1 MLPASICGMPT
12 DDMTQNA
19 LAMADRCRREDAS
32 NPGVDLGIFM
42 ATNALRGRDK
52 VTFAMS
58 PSLERLGLWLE
69 QLLAESTGKNG
80 RGLIP
85 VAGEPILPKQ
95 SYGDDRQFVCI
106 ALEGEDFPANP
117 AYDYHPTYRIDVPD
131 RASIAGEFFRWEFAT
146 AVAACAIGV
155 YPFDQPDVEAAKQ
168 LARAALESNSA
179 PSQAPRDLESAVLS
193 ITSSG
198 YVAIVAYLP
207 ESIELTNQISA
218 LRVAISNAT
227 GMATT
232 FGYGPRYL
240 HSTGQL
246 HKGGPN
252 SVRLL
257 AITQITDVDIAVP
270 GQTYSLGDLL
280 QSQAVGDVQACRD
293 NGRRAEFVLTEGNV
307 ISELKS
313 VTAKIT

>member
-1 MLPASICGMPT
+1 
-12 DDMTQNA
+12 
-19 LAMADRCRREDAS
+19 
-32 NPGVDLGIFM
+32 M

-52 VTFAMS
+52 VTFVMS
-58 PSLERLGLWLE
+58 PSLKRLGLWLE

-85 VAGEPILPKQ
+85 VAGEAVLPPQ
-95 SYGDDRQFVCI
+95 AYGDDRQFVCI
-106 ALEGEDFPANP
+106 ALEGEGIPVNP
-117 AYDYHPTYRIDVPD
+117 AYEDHPTYRIDVPE
-131 RASIAGEFFRWEFAT
+131 RASIAGEFFKWEFAT

-155 YPFDQPDVEAAKQ
+155 YPFDQPDVEAAKR
-168 LARAALESNSA
+168 LARAVLESNSA
-179 PSQAPRDLESAVLS
+179 PSQAPRDLESAALS
-193 ITSSG
+193 IISDSDDG
-198 YVAIVAYLP
+198 DYVAIVAYLP
-207 ESIELTNQISA
+207 ESVEFTNEVSA
-218 LRVAISNAT
+218 LRSAISNAT

-257 AITQITDVDIAVP
+257 AITENTDVDVAVP

-280 QSQAVGDVQACRD
+280 HSQAVGDVQACRNND
-293 NGRRAEFVLTEGNV
+293 RRAEFVQTEGNV